1 MNSPHPPADP
11 QAALGQRGKGWG
23 LWCAAAVSVAAAV
36 VLLLPTAA
44 SDQDVA
50 RSGPATQPTE
60 AAPHPTTIP
69 EPEGRPT
76 PNGRSDLGGGN
87 PAATE
92 PTAFPSGPAS
102 PLTGTDSSLQDL
114 DVEQEWL
121 PIARGFATD
130 FATPGAD
137 VKDWHRRLSRWTTEQ
152 LAEQYQLVAYERIPA
167 GRLLTLEPDAVG
179 EHIIEFTARYDTG
192 LVITGRAV
200 TDGTA
205 WRISAAQPG

>member
-1 MNSPHPPADP
+1 MSSPHPPADP
-11 QAALGQRGKGWG
+11 QAAPGQRGKGWG
-23 LWCAAAVSVAAAV
+23 LWCAAAVSAAAAV
-36 VLLLPTAA
+36 VLLLPT
-44 SDQDVA
+44 
-50 RSGPATQPTE
+50 
-60 AAPHPTTIP
+60 PHPTTNP

-102 PLTGTDSSLQDL
+102 PLTGTDSNLQDL
-114 DVEQEWL
+114 AVEQEWL

-137 VKDWHRRLSRWTTEQ
+137 VKNWHRRLSRWTTEP

-179 EHIIEFTARYDTG
+179 EHIIEFTAGYDTG

>member
-1 MNSPHPPADP
+1 MNTPHPPADP
-11 QAALGQRGKGWG
+11 QAEPGQRGKGWG
-23 LWCAAAVSVAAAV
+23 LWCAAAVSLAVAV
-36 VLLLPTAA
+36 VLLLPTSAN
-44 SDQDVA
+44 DQDVT
-50 RSGPATQPTE
+50 RSGPAAQPTE
-60 AAPHPTTIP
+60 TAPQPTTSP
-69 EPEGRPT
+69 EPQGRPT
-76 PNGRSDLGGGN
+76 PDGRPEVGGE

-92 PTAFPSGPAS
+92 PTAVPSAPAS
-102 PLTGTDSSLQDL
+102 PLTGTDSTLQDL
-114 DVEQEWL
+114 DAEREGL

-130 FATPGAD
+130 FATPGTD

-179 EHIIEFTARYDTG
+179 EHIVEFTARYDTG

-205 WRISAAQPG
+205 WKISAAQPG